1 MAHIFPNPATDGQIE
16 KVSDSENT
24 TTVLYRYN
32 AEQNSWESL
41 GSLNSGGQAIY
52 TSDVIATPEAP
63 RPDPA
68 GRMASY
74 ELNPND
80 IDFSKLTD
88 QRIINWTLNDVI
100 MNLVSRI
107 EALENAL

>member
-1 MAHIFPNPATDGQIE
+1 MAHVFPQNPVNNQIE
-16 KVSDSENT
+16 EIQTGGTAFV
-24 TTVLYRYN
+24 YRYN
-32 AEQNSWESL
+32 ETQNTWELQGQS
-41 GSLNSGGQAIY
+41 NTGGVVIF

-68 GRMASY
+68 GRQASY
-74 ELNPND
+74 ALDPND

-100 MNLVSRI
+100 ISMIARI